1 MATGSRF
8 TLRPDDAR
16 TFPEWIRHRARLGGD
31 KVALEVCGVTR
42 TYAELDDRTDRT
54 AAGFASLGLR
64 QGDHVSLM
72 MQNSIENIEA
82 WFGLQKAGIVE
93 VPVHT
98 ASRGAALQYIVDHA
112 DARALVVD
120 EVFLPHVAAIVDEL
134 PQVRQ
139 VIVNR
144 NEPGEEA
151 VELPSRIAVHDLAEL
166 YDTGAPGADAARRA
180 RPHRRRAP
188 LVRHDR
194 AAEGGRPLPR
204 RRPAPDAAPGRG

>member
-1 MATGSRF
+1 
-8 TLRPDDAR
+8 
-16 TFPEWIRHRARLGGD
+16 
-31 KVALEVCGVTR
+31 
-42 TYAELDDRTDRT
+42 
-54 AAGFASLGLR
+54 
-64 QGDHVSLM
+64 M

-93 VPVHT
+93 IPVHT

-120 EVFLPHVAAIVDEL
+120 EVFLPHVAAIVDGL

-151 VELPSRIAVHDLAEL
+151 VELPPGSPSTTSRSSTRAAVP
-166 YDTGAPGADAARRA
+166 TPTRRSARTPPSCSTRPA
-180 RPHRRRAP
+180 RPGRRRGSSSP
-188 LVRHDR
+188 TT
-194 AAEGGRPLPR
+194 PSCT
-204 RRPAPDAAPGRG
+204 